1 MIKQTITYEDFNG
14 NKQTED
20 FYFNLT
26 KAELVELEVE
36 HEGGM
41 GKWLEAIAASDSRK
55 ELIEQFK
62 KIILLSYGKK
72 SEDGKRFIKT
82 KELRDEFESHA
93 AFSTLFMML
102 AEDANV
108 ASTFINGVVPADVAD
123 KADQDKPQG
132 PPPVPQAL
140 NGPTQ

>member
-14 NKQTED
+14 IKQTED

-55 ELIEQFK
+55 ELIENFK
-62 KIILLSYGKK
+62 RIILLAYGKK
-72 SEDGKRFIKT
+72 SEDGKRFIKS
-82 KELRDEFESHA
+82 EAMREEFEQHA

-102 AEDANV
+102 AEDADV
-108 ASTFINGVVPADVAD
+108 ASTFINGVVPADVAE
-123 KADQDKPQG
+123 KTDQDKPQG

-140 NGPTQ
+140 NSPNQ

>member
-1 MIKQTITYEDFNG
+1 MIKQTIKYEDFNG
-14 NKQTED
+14 NPQIED

-41 GKWLEAIAASDSRK
+41 GKWLEAISASESRK
-55 ELIEQFK
+55 ELIEMFK
-62 KIILLSYGKK
+62 RIILMAYGKK

-82 KELRDEFESHA
+82 DAMREEFEQHA

-102 AEDANV
+102 AEDADV
-108 ASTFINGVVPADVAD
+108 AATFINGVVPADVAEQPE
-123 KADQDKPQG
+123 QDKPQG

-140 NGPTQ
+140 NGPNQ